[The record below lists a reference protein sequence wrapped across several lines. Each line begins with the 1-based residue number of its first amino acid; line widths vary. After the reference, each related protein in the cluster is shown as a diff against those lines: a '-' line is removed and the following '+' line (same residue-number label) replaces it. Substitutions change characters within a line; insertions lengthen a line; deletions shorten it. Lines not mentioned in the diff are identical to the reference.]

1 MRFEI
6 QREALL
12 KPLQTVVGV
21 VEKRQTLPVLSNL
34 LVTVADDG
42 AVSLTGTDLQIE
54 MVARATASG
63 TEAGEV
69 TVPARKLFD
78 ICRAL
83 PDGVKLTV
91 EEQGQRV
98 LVKAGRSRFQLATLP
113 AVEFPA
119 LENRESNDRLELP
132 QATLKELIDRV
143 AFAMA
148 VQDVRFYL
156 NGMLFDLR
164 KGILRA
170 VATDGH
176 RLALFQTS
184 QETEV
189 GTDRQLL
196 LPRKAVIELQ
206 RLLEDSDETVALE
219 LGRSHVRL
227 HRPDVVFTSNLID
240 GRFPDY
246 EAVMPIGADKR
257 VRVNR
262 AELRDALLRA
272 AILSNEKYRGVRLE
286 ISQQQIKIVAH
297 NAEQEEAVEE
307 IAADS
312 AIDKLDISFNVT
324 YVQDALAALRSDE
337 VELHL
342 RDGNSSCLISD
353 ADDDSARHVIMPMR
367 M

>member
-34 LVTVADDG
+34 LVTVAEDG
-42 AVSLTGTDLQIE
+42 SVSLTGTDLQIE
-54 MVARATASG
+54 MIARAQASG
-63 TEAGEV
+63 TSAGEV

-83 PDGVKLTV
+83 PEGVGLTID
-91 EEQGQRV
+91 EQGQRV
-98 LVKAGRSRFQLATLP
+98 VVKAGRSRFQLATLP
-113 AVEFPA
+113 AVEFPT

-164 KGILRA
+164 KGSLRA

-176 RLALFQTS
+176 RLAMFQTT
-184 QETEV
+184 QETQA

-206 RLLEDSDETVALE
+206 RLLEDSDEMVTLE

-262 AELRDALLRA
+262 AELRDALTRA

-286 ISQQQIKIVAH
+286 ISKQQIKIVAH

-312 AIDKLDISFNVT
+312 AVDKLEISFNVT
-324 YVQDALAALRSDE
+324 YVQEALAALRGDD

>member
-1 MRFEI
+1 MRFQI

-12 KPLQTVVGV
+12 KPLQAVVGV

-34 LVTVADDG
+34 LVTVNEGIA
-42 AVSLTGTDLQIE
+42 SFTGTDLQLE
-54 MVARATASG
+54 MIARAPVEGATD
-63 TEAGEV
+63 GET
-69 TVPARKLFD
+69 TVPARKFFD

-83 PDGVKLTV
+83 PEGSTLTV
-91 EEQGQRV
+91 EQQGERV
-98 LVKAGRSRFQLATLP
+98 QVRAGRSRFVLATLP
-113 AVEFPA
+113 PGDFPA
-119 LENRESNDRLELP
+119 LEVKESNDSLSLP
-132 QATLKELIDRV
+132 QGVVKELLDRV

-164 KGILRA
+164 TDSLRA

-176 RLALFQTS
+176 RLALCQAAI
-184 QETEV
+184 EGRE
-189 GTDRQLL
+189 GGDRQIL
-196 LPRKAVIELQ
+196 LPRKAVLELQ
-206 RLLEDSDETVALE
+206 RLLEANDAEVTLE

-227 HRPDVVFTSNLID
+227 RRPDVIFTSNLID

-246 EAVMPIGADKR
+246 EAVMPIGADKSVKVDR
-257 VRVNR
+257 N
-262 AELRDALLRA
+262 ELRDALSRA

-286 ISQQQIKIVAH
+286 VAPTQLRVVAH

-307 IAADS
+307 CGAESNADG
-312 AIDKLDISFNVT
+312 LQISFNVT
-324 YVQDALAALRSDE
+324 YVLDALASLRGDT
-337 VELHL
+337 VELRL

-353 ADDDSARHVIMPMR
+353 TGDERGRHVIMPMR